1 MVQKYELLLIIV
13 YICSRIIHITQKIM
27 IKDFNF
33 YAPTRVVFGRE
44 SEEQL
49 PQLIQ
54 QYGGGKVLVHFGGG
68 SARRSGLLDKVEKML
83 SEAGIDYVELGGV
96 VPNPLLSK
104 VREGIELCK
113 KEHVNFILAVGGGSV
128 IDSAKA
134 IGYGVGYPGDVWD
147 FWNGK
152 AVPQSCLPIG
162 VMLTIPAAG
171 SEMSS
176 SCVITNDEGMLKR
189 GVNSD
194 LCRCKF
200 AILNPERT
208 YTLPPYQT
216 AAGATDIM
224 MHTME
229 RYFSKY
235 EDAMLTDAIAE
246 ALLKTVMTAAKEVMV
261 VPDDYKHRAAIMWA
275 SSLSH
280 NDLTECGTEKD
291 FACHK
296 LEHELSGMFG
306 VTHGAGLAAIWGSWA
321 RYVMDKHLTRFV
333 KFAVNVMGVMQ
344 DFTDPRATA
353 LRGIEAMEQF
363 FKSIGMPICIVD
375 LLNRQMTEDE
385 IDELVDKCSR
395 DGKMNIGAIEVL
407 TPKDM
412 KAIYKEANA

>member
-1 MVQKYELLLIIV
+1 M
-13 YICSRIIHITQKIM
+13 
-27 IKDFNF
+27 KDFNF

-44 SEEQL
+44 SEEKL

-54 QYGGGKVLVHFGGG
+54 QYGGGKVLVHYGGG

-83 SEAGIDYVELGGV
+83 SEAGIAYVELGGV

-104 VREGIELCK
+104 VREGIELCR

-128 IDSAKA
+128 IDSSKA
-134 IGYGVGYPGDVWD
+134 IGYGVEYPGDVWD
-147 FWNGK
+147 FWDNK

-162 VMLTIPAAG
+162 VILTIPAAG

-176 SCVITNDEGMLKR
+176 STVITNDEGMLKR
-189 GVNSD
+189 GFNSD

-200 AILNPERT
+200 AIMNPERT

-216 AAGATDIM
+216 AAGAVDIM

-235 EDAMLTDAIAE
+235 EDALLTDAIAE
-246 ALLKTVMTAAKEVMV
+246 ALLRTVKEATPKVLKN
-261 VPDDYKHRAAIMWA
+261 PEDYPNRAAIMWA

-291 FACHK
+291 FASHK
-296 LEHELSGMFG
+296 LEHELSGLFG

-321 RYVMDKHLTRFV
+321 RYVMDKHLNRFV
-333 KFAVNVMGVMQ
+333 QFAVNVMGVHQ
-344 DFTDPRATA
+344 DFTDAKATA
-353 LRGIEAMEQF
+353 LQGIEAAETF
-363 FKSIGMPICIVD
+363 FSSIGMPISVPQLIG
-375 LLNRQMTEDE
+375 RQMTDDE
-385 IDELVDKCSR
+385 INIMVEKCSR
-395 DGKMNIGAIEVL
+395 GGKLTLGAMEVL
-407 TPKDM
+407 AADDM
-412 KAIYKEANA
+412 RKIYQKANK

>member
-1 MVQKYELLLIIV
+1 M
-13 YICSRIIHITQKIM
+13 
-27 IKDFNF
+27 KDFNF

-44 SEEQL
+44 SEEKL

-54 QYGGGKVLVHFGGG
+54 QYGGGKVLVHYGGG
-68 SARRSGLLDKVEKML
+68 SARKSGLLDKVEQML
-83 SEAGIDYVELGGV
+83 TEAGISFVELGGV

-104 VREGIELCK
+104 VREGIELCR
-113 KEHVNFILAVGGGSV
+113 KENVNFILAVGGGSV
-128 IDSAKA
+128 IDSSKA

-152 AVPQSCLPIG
+152 AVPQTCLPIG

-194 LCRCKF
+194 ICRCKF
-200 AILNPERT
+200 AIMNPERT

-235 EDAMLTDAIAE
+235 EDALLTDAIAE
-246 ALLKTVMTAAKEVMV
+246 ALLRTVKDATPKVLKNPE
-261 VPDDYKHRAAIMWA
+261 DYVNRASIMWA

-291 FACHK
+291 FASHR
-296 LEHELSGMFG
+296 LEHELSGLFG

-321 RYVMDKHLTRFV
+321 RYVMDKHLKRFV
-333 KFAVNVMGVMQ
+333 KYAVNVMGVTQ
-344 DFTDPRATA
+344 DFLDDRATA
-353 LRGIEAMEQF
+353 LQGIEATEAF
-363 FKSIGMPICIVD
+363 FRSIGMPVSIPELIG
-375 LLNRQMTEDE
+375 REATDE
-385 IDELVDKCSR
+385 EIREMVRKASR
-395 DGKMNIGAIEVL
+395 DYTITLGAMEVL
-407 TPKDM
+407 KPEDM
-412 KAIYKEANA
+412 EAIYLKANEK